1 MDLITHLAGTIGVDS
16 STAQALAGGLLGQ
29 VKSNLA
35 ENNDDDAVSEL
46 ETAVP
51 ELGGWMAKAQAALG
65 GSGDAG
71 GGMLGGG
78 GLFGAAASARG
89 GSTGSATNLIALL
102 GKLGLDADTVTKI
115 APVVLSFLG
124 SRLSPEVLAKVKGLV
139 PGLGGGE
146 AESSGIGGMIGG
158 LFG

>member
-16 STAQALAGGLLGQ
+16 NTAQALAGGLLGQ
-29 VKSNLA
+29 FKSKLA

-51 ELGGWMAKAQAALG
+51 ELDGWAAKAQAALG
-65 GSGDAG
+65 
-71 GGMLGGG
+71 GGG
-78 GLFGAAASARG
+78 GLFGAAASALG
-89 GSTGSATNLIALL
+89 GDAGSATNLIALV

-115 APVVLSFLG
+115 APIVLSFLG
-124 SRLSPEVLAKVKGLV
+124 NRLSPELLAKVQGLV
-139 PGLGGGE
+139 PGLGGGK
-146 AESSGIGGMIGG
+146 AEDSGIGGMIGG